1 MIHTTIDILG
11 TLALTII
18 TGFLILFIYH
28 ILLTFSKAWS
38 WHRWALKISKTYDT
52 KVVWK
57 HIPKS
62 FLILWWDMLADCT
75 ASYHSDKG
83 RWDGVGKWVVYPKV
97 DTPKSEVK
105 NMWEEE

>member
-1 MIHTTIDILG
+1 MMHTTIDILG

-28 ILLTFSKAWS
+28 ILLAFAKAWS
-38 WHRWALKISKTYDT
+38 WHRWDLKISKVYDT

-57 HIPKS
+57 HIPIS
-62 FLILWWDMLADCT
+62 FLVIWWKMLVGCVNNL
-75 ASYHSDKG
+75 HWDKG
-83 RWDGVGKWVVYPKV
+83 RWDGIGKWVVY
-97 DTPKSEVK
+97 PKSEVK

>member
-28 ILLTFSKAWS
+28 ILLAFAKAWS
-38 WHRWALKISKTYDT
+38 WHRWALKISRMYSS
-52 KVVWK
+52 KVKWVRVP
-57 HIPKS
+57 IS
-62 FLILWWDMLADCT
+62 FLVMWWEMLADC
-75 ASYHSDKG
+75 ADNYSSDKG
-83 RWDGVGKWVVYPKV
+83 RWDGIGKWVIY
-97 DTPKSEVK
+97 PKSEVK